1 MDNSFGMAFVF
12 PVEFCLRR
20 RHGNGNSIDIH
31 IYVRIHYE
39 HLKYKIL
46 NLYLALPYGE
56 N

>member
-1 MDNSFGMAFVF
+1 LNPRSMLTETF
-12 PVEFCLRR
+12 PR